1 MAYTILLVDDSDTI
15 REAMV
20 RAFSMAKLPMQ
31 EILSAANGAEALG
44 ILKTRWVD
52 MVLTDLNMP
61 TMGGEELVI
70 AMKADSELSDIPIA
84 VISSDGSKARTD
96 RLAGLGVAGYLRK
109 PSRPEAI
116 RDLLHAVLGEWT

>member
-20 RAFSMAKLPMQ
+20 RAFAMAKLPMQ
-31 EILSAANGAEALG
+31 EILSASNGAEALG
-44 ILKTRWVD
+44 ILKKRWVD

-70 AMKADSELSDIPIA
+70 AMKTDSELSDIPVA
-84 VISSDGSKARTD
+84 VVSSDGSKARTE
-96 RLAGLGVAGYLRK
+96 RLQRLGVAGYLRK
-109 PSRPEAI
+109 PCRPEAI